1 MSYVGVIKKQEAQP
15 FQMQLPLGGDDA
27 RPQIYTTIGGSGD
40 KYYGMPTLSE
50 TDEKIARESTLQSTI
65 SGEPVRGFKEAK
77 FKPHSM
83 QHAAAYG
90 VTPAVGA
97 ELPRGV
103 TREQIYN
110 LAGKYGGG
118 LGRAADIASKLYGT
132 VRGLTALQ
140 RATASG
146 TDALSALGTAGLQ
159 GYTAAQTLAPVAVR
173 AGTGIGS
180 RFGRDVAL
188 AGAEPEP
195 KPQPTIAEPIMVP
208 PAPSPPTSVLNP
220 KAVAANVERYNRELK
235 EFEDY
240 NRLLADKN
248 ELEEKAEEI
257 PTDSQGNPLFEKN
270 RELMERLH
278 EARREL
284 NQRAM
289 TDAAMGIPPVG
300 PATPPPVASPTLP
313 PTYDSEQRKKIDAEI
328 LSNIG
333 SSIPANE
340 ISEIPSTSLEQ
351 REKTPEEI
359 QMEELEKFANATN
372 NQMG

>member
-1 MSYVGVIKKQEAQP
+1 MSYVGVIKKQEEAIGYQNVGDTG
-15 FQMQLPLGGDDA
+15 FQVPIRLGPSRDKFTRRPLGEIDEDLA
-27 RPQIYTTIGGSGD
+27 R
-40 KYYGMPTLSE
+40 
-50 TDEKIARESTLQSTI
+50 RSTVQSTI
-65 SGEPVRGFKEAK
+65 SGEPARGFKEAK
-77 FKPHSM
+77 FKPRSTVE
-83 QHAAAYG
+83 AAAYG

-146 TDALSALGTAGLQ
+146 TDAFSALGTAGLQ

-173 AGTGIGS
+173 AGTDIGS

-195 KPQPTIAEPIMVP
+195 KPQPTIAEPTMVP
-208 PAPSPPTSVLNP
+208 PTPSPPTSVLNP
-220 KAVAANVERYNRELK
+220 EAVAANVERYNREIQ
-235 EFEDY
+235 ERDAY
-240 NRLLADKN
+240 NRLLAHKN
-248 ELEEKAEEI
+248 ELEEKAKEI
-257 PTDSQGNPLFEKN
+257 PTNYQGEPLFEKN
-270 RELMERLH
+270 RELMAQLN

-284 NQRAM
+284 NQRALSNP
-289 TDAAMGIPPVG
+289 ALGIDPVG

-313 PTYDSEQRKKIDAEI
+313 PTYDSEQRKIDDAEI
-328 LSNIG
+328 LGNIG
-333 SSIPANE
+333 SSFPPNE
-340 ISEIPSTSLEQ
+340 ISEIPSISN
-351 REKTPEEI
+351 EKNEETPEEK
-359 QMEELEKFANATN
+359 QLKELEEFAKN
-372 NQMG
+372 NQTG

>member
-1 MSYVGVIKKQEAQP
+1 LSYVGVIKKQEEAIGYQNVGDTG
-15 FQMQLPLGGDDA
+15 FQVPIRLGPSRDKFTRRPLGEIDEDLA
-27 RPQIYTTIGGSGD
+27 R
-40 KYYGMPTLSE
+40 
-50 TDEKIARESTLQSTI
+50 RSTVQSTI
-65 SGEPVRGFKEAK
+65 SGEPARGFKEAK
-77 FKPHSM
+77 FKPRSTVE
-83 QHAAAYG
+83 AAAYG

-110 LAGKYGGG
+110 LAGKYGEG
-118 LGRAADIASKLYGT
+118 LGRAADIASKLYGG

-146 TDALSALGTAGLQ
+146 TDAFSALGTAGLQ

-173 AGTGIGS
+173 AGTDLGS

-188 AGAEPEP
+188 AGAEPES
-195 KPQPTIAEPIMVP
+195 KPQPIIAEPTMVP
-208 PAPSPPTSVLNP
+208 PTPSPPTSVLNP
-220 KAVAANVERYNRELK
+220 EAVAANVERYDEEK
-235 EFEDY
+235 QKFDAY

-248 ELEEKAEEI
+248 ELEEKAELI
-257 PTDSQGNPLFEKN
+257 PTDSRGNPLFEKN
-270 RELMERLH
+270 RELMAQLRETQSKLNRL
-278 EARREL
+278 
-284 NQRAM
+284 AM

-300 PATPPPVASPTLP
+300 PPTPPPVAPPTLP
-313 PTYDSEQRKKIDAEI
+313 PKTTYNQELMERDIKTFTDM
-328 LSNIG
+328 G

-359 QMEELEKFANATN
+359 QMEELEQFANS
-372 NQMG
+372 QKG

>member
-1 MSYVGVIKKQEAQP
+1 
-15 FQMQLPLGGDDA
+15 MQLPLGGDDA
-27 RPQIYTTIGGSGD
+27 RPQFYTTIGGSGD

-50 TDEKIARESTLQSTI
+50 TDEKLARESTLQSTI

-118 LGRAADIASKLYGT
+118 LGRAADIASKLYGGI
-132 VRGLTALQ
+132 RGLTALQ
-140 RATASG
+140 RGTASG
-146 TDALSALGTAGLQ
+146 TDALSAIGGAALQ

-188 AGAEPEP
+188 AGAEPEA
-195 KPQPTIAEPIMVP
+195 KPQPTIAEPITAP
-208 PAPSPPTSVLNP
+208 PVPSPPTFVLNP
-220 KAVAANVERYNRELK
+220 EAVAANEKRYQEELE

-240 NRLLADKN
+240 NRLLADTN
-248 ELEEKAEEI
+248 ELEEKAKLI
-257 PTDSQGNPLFEKN
+257 PTDSKGNPLFEEN
-270 RELMERLH
+270 RKLMARLH

-300 PATPPPVASPTLP
+300 PATPPPVASTTLP
-313 PTYDSEQRKKIDAEI
+313 PTYDSQQQKIRDAKI
-328 LSNIG
+328 FDGMG
-333 SSIPANE
+333 SSIPLPPNE
-340 ISEIPSTSLEQ
+340 ISEIESMSLEE

-359 QMEELEKFANATN
+359 QMEKLKEFADATN